1 MSEKEIHP
9 RDPAQLRR
17 RAAEMARREAALAP
31 NNIDGLTHGESL
43 RKLHELRVHQIELEM
58 QNEELLRT
66 HVELDAARA
75 RYFDFYDLAPV
86 GFFTVSEQGMILE
99 ANLTAASRLGV
110 VRDALAQQRLTSFIF
125 PQDEDIYYRS
135 EEHTSEL
142 QSPMYL
148 VCRLLLEKKK

>member
-86 GFFTVSEQGMILE
+86 GFFTVSEH
-99 ANLTAASRLGV
+99 
-110 VRDALAQQRLTSFIF
+110 AQFVEF
-125 PQDEDIYYRS
+125 PQAFPVRQAVDVLRRQCRFPPRHLRGPAAQIYGITGINLFFR
-135 EEHTSEL
+135 HGL
-142 QSPMYL
+142 PPLPASPWPP
-148 VCRLLLEKKK
+148 

>member
-31 NNIDGLTHGESL
+31 KNIDGLTHGESL

-66 HVELDAARA
+66 QVELDAARA
-75 RYFDFYDLAPV
+75 GYLRRPHSPRPKLLCGGGGVGGVGWGGWGGGGGGPGARVGTPPPAAPK
-86 GFFTVSEQGMILE
+86 
-99 ANLTAASRLGV
+99 ANQCAGW
-110 VRDALAQQRLTSFIF
+110 
-125 PQDEDIYYRS
+125 
-135 EEHTSEL
+135 
-142 QSPMYL
+142 
-148 VCRLLLEKKK
+148 